1 MGIISF
7 ILAIISRVKY
17 KDKLF
22 LIHIWVCIALTI
34 LSFILEVVVFILMFK
49 FLKEVIEGCELPN
62 LSNHRL

>member
-17 KDKLF
+17 KDKLS

-34 LSFILEVVVFILMFK
+34 LSFILEVVMLFWALK
-49 FLKEVIEGCELPN
+49 FVKEVIEGCSLSG
-62 LSNHRL
+62 LSNG